1 MADTVTIA
9 TTENKV
15 TVQTVGQDLVTLTSP
30 AADQVTVAL
39 GVGPVNLAG
48 QTTDSL
54 SEGST
59 NLYFSNAR
67 ASAAAPVQSVVAST
81 GMNILT
87 NAQGDVSVTNT
98 KLGTVTGV
106 TMPSGYSVTESSGS
120 LTVSYNNLAAVR
132 TGLGLVP
139 GTAADQIVQLDSSA
153 KLPAVD
159 GSALTNLPSAPTF
172 GIANTN
178 AAKIDSTSVADD
190 EYARFTA
197 NGLESRSTSEV
208 LSDIGAAA
216 SSHNH
221 DASNDI
227 TSGTLSV
234 ARGGTGLS
242 SISTLR

>member
-1 MADTVTIA
+1 
-9 TTENKV
+9 
-15 TVQTVGQDLVTLTSP
+15 
-30 AADQVTVAL
+30 
-39 GVGPVNLAG
+39 
-48 QTTDSL
+48 
-54 SEGST
+54 
-59 NLYFSNAR
+59 LYFSNAR

-242 SISTLR
+242 SISTLLNSNQAYSDISGTPTLGTAA